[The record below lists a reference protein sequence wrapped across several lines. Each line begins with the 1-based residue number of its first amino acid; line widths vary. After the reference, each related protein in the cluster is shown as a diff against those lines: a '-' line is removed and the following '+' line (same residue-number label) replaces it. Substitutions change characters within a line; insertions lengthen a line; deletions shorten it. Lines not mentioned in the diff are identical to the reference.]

1 MKKTRVKTILIIGTL
16 DTKKEEILFTEK
28 LIKKR
33 GFNAIIMDT
42 SALVFSNNLNPQ
54 MASSEIV
61 NVVSKHS
68 PESMLS
74 TDKEEYVNTV
84 IRVGK
89 ILINSFYHDG
99 KIDGVLGIGG
109 GTGTSIGTA
118 IMQVLPRGFPKLM
131 VSTVTTGTT
140 QCGLFVGTKDIT
152 LMHSI
157 VDLQGINFL
166 TTRIL
171 SNAVGAI
178 CGMAEAYREEKIE
191 DFNEGKILIALSMM
205 GTTTKG
211 ALRAKRILEENGFQ
225 VISFHQNGT
234 GGIAMEEMIGEGIFQ
249 GVFDLSLHEVGGREL
264 GGLHGAVKSIRLE
277 TAGKKGI
284 PQVVAPGCLVYF
296 VAGPVDS
303 LPPETRERKY
313 FVHSPQLTLV
323 RATPQELTHIA
334 KVVAKKLNLA
344 KGSLKVFIPLKG
356 FCAPDKE
363 GSVLFDPE
371 GNAAFIN
378 SLKKDL
384 NKHIPIIEVNAHI
397 NDSEFIDLATEEFIK
412 MMKEQKIIKKANL
425 K

>member
-1 MKKTRVKTILIIGTL
+1 MKKNRAKTIIIIGTL
-16 DTKKEEILFTEK
+16 DTKEEEILFIEK

-33 GFNAIIMDT
+33 GFNVIIMDT
-42 SALVFSNNLNPQ
+42 GAMGSSNSIKPQ
-54 MASSEIV
+54 ITASKIINTAGE
-61 NVVSKHS
+61 HS
-68 PESMLS
+68 PEFILLGK
-74 TDKEEYVNTV
+74 KEKY
-84 IRVGK
+84 ISAIIKGGK
-89 ILINSFYHDG
+89 ILINVLYTNRE
-99 KIDGVLGIGG
+99 IDGVLGIGG

-131 VSTVTTGTT
+131 VSTIASGTT
-140 QCGLFVGTKDIT
+140 QCGPLVGTNDIT

-166 TTRIL
+166 TARIL

-178 CGMAEAYREEKIE
+178 CGMVEAYREEKIK
-191 DFNEGKILIALSMM
+191 NYSEGKILIALSMM

-234 GGIAMEEMIGEGIFQ
+234 GGIAMEEMIGEGIFK
-249 GVFDLSLHEVGGREL
+249 GVFDLSLHEIGGREL
-264 GGLHGAVKSIRLE
+264 GGLHGAVKPIRLE

-284 PQVVAPGCLVYF
+284 PQVVAPGCLVYY

-313 FVHSPQLTLV
+313 FIHSPQLTLV
-323 RATPQELTHIA
+323 RATPQELTHIG

-344 KGSLKVFIPLKG
+344 KGPLKVFIPLKG

-371 GNAAFIN
+371 GNTAFIN

-384 NKHIPIIEVNAHI
+384 DKHIPIVEVNAHI

-412 MMKEQKIIKKANL
+412 MIK
-425 K
+425 

>member
-1 MKKTRVKTILIIGTL
+1 MKKNRVKTILLIGTL
-16 DTKKEEILFTEK
+16 DTKEEEILFIEK

-33 GFNAIIMDT
+33 GFNVLIMDT
-42 SALVFSNNLNPQ
+42 GVTVSSNNTKPRIT
-54 MASSEIV
+54 ASKIIH
-61 NVVSKHS
+61 VVSEHS
-68 PESMLS
+68 PESIILD
-74 TDKEEYVNTV
+74 TKEKYISIV
-84 IRVGK
+84 IKRGK
-89 ILINSFYHDG
+89 LLVNSFYADG

-131 VSTVTTGTT
+131 VSTVATGTT
-140 QCGLFVGTKDIT
+140 QCGPLVGTNDVT
-152 LMHSI
+152 LMHSV
-157 VDLQGINFL
+157 VDLQGINFF
-166 TTRIL
+166 TARIL

-178 CGMAEAYREEKIE
+178 CGMVEAYRDEKIK
-191 DFNEGKILIALSMM
+191 DYSEGKILIAMSMM
-205 GTTTKG
+205 GTTTTG
-211 ALRAKRILEENGFQ
+211 ALKAKKIFEENGFQ

-264 GGLHGAVKSIRLE
+264 GGLHGAVKPIRLE

-284 PQVVAPGCLVYF
+284 PQVVAPGCLVYY

-303 LPPETRERKY
+303 LSPETRERKY

-323 RATPQELTHIA
+323 RATPQELTHIG

-344 KGSLKVFIPLKG
+344 KGPLKVFIPLQG

-363 GSVLFDPE
+363 GSELFDPE
-371 GNAAFIN
+371 GNTAFIN

-384 NKHIPIIEVNAHI
+384 DKHIPIVEVNAHI

-412 MMKEQKIIKKANL
+412 MIK
-425 K
+425 

>member
-1 MKKTRVKTILIIGTL
+1 MKKNRVKTILIIGTL
-16 DTKKEEILFTEK
+16 DTKEEEILFIEK
-28 LIKKR
+28 LIKKK
-33 GFNAIIMDT
+33 GFNVIIMDT
-42 SALVFSNNLNPQ
+42 GAKGWSNNIEPQ
-54 MASSEIV
+54 ITASKIINTAGED
-61 NVVSKHS
+61 S
-68 PESMLS
+68 PKIILLGK
-74 TDKEEYVNTV
+74 KEKY
-84 IRVGK
+84 ISAIIKGGK
-89 ILINSFYHDG
+89 ILVDTLYNNK

-131 VSTVTTGTT
+131 VSTIASGTT
-140 QCGLFVGTKDIT
+140 QCGPLVGTNDIT

-166 TTRIL
+166 TARIL

-178 CGMAEAYREEKIE
+178 CGMAEIYREEQIE
-191 DFNEGKILIALSMM
+191 DYNKDKILIALSMM
-205 GTTTKG
+205 GTTTEG
-211 ALRAKRILEENGFQ
+211 ALRAKKLLEEKGFQ

-234 GGIAMEEMIGEGIFQ
+234 GGIAMEEMIEEGNFQ

-264 GGLHGAVKSIRLE
+264 GGLHGAVKPIRLE

-284 PQVVAPGCLVYF
+284 PQVIAPGCLVYY

-303 LPPETRERKY
+303 LPPETRERKC

-323 RATPQELTHIA
+323 RATPEELIHIG

-344 KGSLKVFIPLKG
+344 KGPLKVFIPLKG

-371 GNAAFIN
+371 GNNDFIN

-397 NDSEFIDLATEEFIK
+397 NDSEFIDVATEEFIK
-412 MMKEQKIIKKANL
+412 MMKGQEIF
-425 K
+425 

>member
-1 MKKTRVKTILIIGTL
+1 MKKNKVKTILLIGTL
-16 DTKKEEILFTEK
+16 DTKKEEILFIEK

-33 GFNAIIMDT
+33 DFNVIIMDT
-42 SALVFSNNLNPQ
+42 GAMSSSNNIKPQ
-54 MASSEIV
+54 ITALKIISTAGED
-61 NVVSKHS
+61 S
-68 PESMLS
+68 PKIILLGKKKNYISAMI
-74 TDKEEYVNTV
+74 KG
-84 IRVGK
+84 GK
-89 ILINSFYHDG
+89 ILVDTFYNN
-99 KIDGVLGIGG
+99 KEIDGILGIGG

-131 VSTVTTGTT
+131 VSTITTGTT
-140 QCGLFVGTKDIT
+140 QCGPFVGTNDIT

-166 TTRIL
+166 TARIL

-191 DFNEGKILIALSMM
+191 DYSKGKILIALSMM
-205 GTTTKG
+205 GTTTTG
-211 ALRAKRILEENGFQ
+211 ALKAKKIFEENGFQ

-234 GGIAMEEMIGEGIFQ
+234 GGIAMEEMIEEGIFQ

-264 GGLHGAVKSIRLE
+264 GGLHGAVKPIRLE

-284 PQVVAPGCLVYF
+284 PQVVVPGCLVYY

-313 FVHSPQLTLV
+313 YVHSPELTLV
-323 RATPQELTHIA
+323 RATPQELTHIG

-344 KGSLKVFIPLKG
+344 KGPLKVFIPLKG

-371 GNAAFIN
+371 GNTAFIN

-384 NKHIPIIEVNAHI
+384 DKHIPIVEVNAHI
-397 NDSEFIDLATEEFIK
+397 NDSEFIDLAAGEFIK
-412 MMKEQKIIKKANL
+412 MMNDNKKINPR
-425 K
+425 

>member
-1 MKKTRVKTILIIGTL
+1 MKKNKTRTILVIGTL
-16 DTKKEEILFTEK
+16 DTKEEEILFIEK

-33 GFNAIIMDT
+33 DFNVTIMDT
-42 SALVFSNNLNPQ
+42 GAMGSSNSIKPQ
-54 MASSEIV
+54 ITASKIISTTEEDSPKIILLGKKEKYINAIV
-61 NVVSKHS
+61 KG
-68 PESMLS
+68 
-74 TDKEEYVNTV
+74 
-84 IRVGK
+84 GK
-89 ILINSFYHDG
+89 ILVDTLHNN
-99 KIDGVLGIGG
+99 KEIDGVLGIGG

-140 QCGLFVGTKDIT
+140 QCGPFVGTNDIT

-166 TTRIL
+166 TARIL

-178 CGMAEAYREEKIE
+178 CGMAEAYREEKIKDYSE
-191 DFNEGKILIALSMM
+191 DKILVALSMM
-205 GTTTKG
+205 GTTTIG
-211 ALRAKRILEENGFQ
+211 ALRAKKILEENGFQ

-234 GGIAMEEMIGEGIFQ
+234 GGIAMEEMIEEGTFK
-249 GVFDLSLHEVGGREL
+249 GVFDLSLHEIGGREL

-284 PQVVAPGCLVYF
+284 PQVVAPGCLVYY

-303 LPPETRERKY
+303 LSPETRERKY

-323 RATPQELTHIA
+323 RATPQELAHIG

-344 KGSLKVFIPLKG
+344 KGPLKVFIPLKG

-371 GNAAFIN
+371 GNTAFIN
-378 SLKKDL
+378 SLKKNLD
-384 NKHIPIIEVNAHI
+384 KHIPIVEVNAHI
-397 NDSEFIDLATEEFIK
+397 NDPEFIDLATEEFIK
-412 MMKEQKIIKKANL
+412 IIIEK
-425 K
+425 

>member
-1 MKKTRVKTILIIGTL
+1 MKKNKVKTILVIGTL
-16 DTKKEEILFTEK
+16 DTKEEEILFIEK

-33 GFNAIIMDT
+33 DFNVIIMDT
-42 SALVFSNNLNPQ
+42 GAMGSSNNAKPQ
-54 MASSEIV
+54 ITASKIISTAGED
-61 NVVSKHS
+61 S
-68 PESMLS
+68 PKIILLGKKEKYIS
-74 TDKEEYVNTV
+74 TIIKG
-84 IRVGK
+84 GK
-89 ILINSFYHDG
+89 ILVDTLYNN
-99 KIDGVLGIGG
+99 KEIDGVLGIGG
-109 GTGTSIGTA
+109 GTGTSMGTA

-140 QCGLFVGTKDIT
+140 QCGPFVGTNDIT

-166 TTRIL
+166 TARIL

-178 CGMAEAYREEKIE
+178 CGMAEAYHEEEIE
-191 DFNEGKILIALSMM
+191 DYSESKILIALSMM
-205 GTTTKG
+205 GTTTIG
-211 ALRAKRILEENGFQ
+211 ALRAKKLLEEKDFQ

-234 GGIAMEEMIGEGIFQ
+234 GGIAMEEMIEEGIFQ

-264 GGLHGAVKSIRLE
+264 GGLHGAVKPIRLE

-284 PQVVAPGCLVYF
+284 PQMVVPGCLAYY

-323 RATPQELTHIA
+323 RATPQELTHIG

-344 KGSLKVFIPLKG
+344 KGPLNVFIPLKG

-384 NKHIPIIEVNAHI
+384 NKYIPIIEVNAHI
-397 NDSEFIDLATEEFIK
+397 NDSEFIDLATKEFIK
-412 MMKEQKIIKKANL
+412 MINDNKKINPR
-425 K
+425 

>member
-1 MKKTRVKTILIIGTL
+1 MKKNRVKTILIIGTL
-16 DTKKEEILFTEK
+16 DTKREEILFIET

-33 GFNAIIMDT
+33 GFNVIIMDT
-42 SALVFSNNLNPQ
+42 GAMGSSNSIKPQ
-54 MASSEIV
+54 ITASKIV

-68 PESMLS
+68 PESMLLVE
-74 TDKEEYVNTV
+74 KEEYVNTV
-84 IRVGK
+84 IRLGK

-118 IMQVLPRGFPKLM
+118 IMQALPRGFPKLM
-131 VSTVTTGTT
+131 VSTIATGTT
-140 QCGLFVGTKDIT
+140 QCGSLFGTNDIT
-152 LMHSI
+152 IMHSI
-157 VDLQGINFL
+157 VDLQGINFV
-166 TTRIL
+166 TARIL

-178 CGMAEAYREEKIE
+178 CGMAEMYREEEIE
-191 DFNEGKILIALSMM
+191 DYDKGKILIAMSMM
-205 GTTTKG
+205 GTTTTG
-211 ALRAKRILEENGFQ
+211 ALKAKKIFEENGFQ

-234 GGIAMEEMIGEGIFQ
+234 GGIAMEEMIGENVFQ
-249 GVFDLSLHEVGGREL
+249 GVFDLSLHEVGDREL
-264 GGLHGAVKSIRLE
+264 GGLHGAVKPIRLE

-284 PQVVAPGCLVYF
+284 PQVVAPGCLIYF

-303 LPPETRERKY
+303 LPPEARGRKY

-323 RATPQELTHIA
+323 RATPQELTHIG

-344 KGSLKVFIPLKG
+344 KGPVKVFIPLQG

-371 GNAAFIN
+371 GNDAFIN

-384 NKHIPIIEVNAHI
+384 DKRIPIVEVNAHI
-397 NDSEFIDLATEEFIK
+397 NDSEFIDLATEEFMK
-412 MMKEQKIIKKANL
+412 MIIEK
-425 K
+425 

>member
-1 MKKTRVKTILIIGTL
+1 MKKNKVKTILIIGTL
-16 DTKKEEILFTEK
+16 DTKEEEILFIEK

-33 GFNAIIMDT
+33 GFNVIIMDT
-42 SALVFSNNLNPQ
+42 GAMGSSNNVKPQ
-54 MASSEIV
+54 ITASKVISTAGED
-61 NVVSKHS
+61 S
-68 PESMLS
+68 PKIILLGK
-74 TDKEEYVNTV
+74 KEKY
-84 IRVGK
+84 ISAIIKGGK
-89 ILINSFYHDG
+89 ILVDTLYNN
-99 KIDGVLGIGG
+99 KEIDGVLGIGG

-131 VSTVTTGTT
+131 VSTVTTGST
-140 QCGLFVGTKDIT
+140 QCGPFVGTKDIT

-166 TTRIL
+166 TARIL

-284 PQVVAPGCLVYF
+284 PQVVAPGCLVYY

-303 LPPETRERKY
+303 LSPETRERKY

-344 KGSLKVFIPLKG
+344 KGPLKVFIPLKG

-363 GSVLFDPE
+363 GSALFDPE
-371 GNAAFIN
+371 GNSAFIN
-378 SLKKDL
+378 SLKKNL
-384 NKHIPIIEVNAHI
+384 NKQIPIIEVNAHI
-397 NDSEFIDLATEEFIK
+397 NDSEFIDLATKEFIK
-412 MMKEQKIIKKANL
+412 MINDSEKINPR
-425 K
+425 

>member
-1 MKKTRVKTILIIGTL
+1 MKKNRVKTILIIGTL
-16 DTKKEEILFTEK
+16 DTKEEEILFIEK

-33 GFNAIIMDT
+33 GFNVLIMDT
-42 SALVFSNNLNPQ
+42 GVILSSDNTRPYITASKITNVASEHSAE
-54 MASSEIV
+54 AKKEKYISE
-61 NVVSKHS
+61 
-68 PESMLS
+68 
-74 TDKEEYVNTV
+74 V
-84 IRVGK
+84 IRRGK
-89 ILINSFYHDG
+89 ILINSFYDDG

-131 VSTVTTGTT
+131 VSTITSGTT
-140 QCGLFVGTKDIT
+140 QCGPLVGTNDIT

-166 TTRIL
+166 TARIL

-178 CGMAEAYREEKIE
+178 CGMAEAYREEKIK
-191 DFNEGKILIALSMM
+191 DYSEGKILIALSMM
-205 GTTTKG
+205 GTTTIG
-211 ALRAKRILEENGFQ
+211 ALRAKKILEENGFQ

-234 GGIAMEEMIGEGIFQ
+234 GGIAMEEMIEEGIFK
-249 GVFDLSLHEVGGREL
+249 GVFDLSLHEIGGREL
-264 GGLHGAVKSIRLE
+264 GGLHGAVKPIRLE

-284 PQVVAPGCLVYF
+284 PQVVVPGCLVYY

-323 RATPQELTHIA
+323 RATPQELAHIG

-344 KGSLKVFIPLKG
+344 KGPLKVFIPLKG

-363 GSVLFDPE
+363 GSELFDPE
-371 GNAAFIN
+371 GNTAFIN

-384 NKHIPIIEVNAHI
+384 DKHIPIVEVNAHI
-397 NDSEFIDLATEEFIK
+397 NDSEFIDLATEEFIEIVIEK
-412 MMKEQKIIKKANL
+412 
-425 K
+425 